1 MLLNK
6 QINKEK
12 EIKMNLDDIYSN
24 TTLVFSYFDISP
36 EELNKLS
43 ALATMNGEELLSN
56 KIKKIVENLSSVILV
71 EEDFEEKQLQLPFDT
86 IVKPEVTS

>member
-1 MLLNK
+1 
-6 QINKEK
+6 
-12 EIKMNLDDIYSN
+12 MNLDDIYSN

>member
-1 MLLNK
+1 
-6 QINKEK
+6 
-12 EIKMNLDDIYSN
+12 MNLDDIYSN

-43 ALATMNGEELLSN
+43 ALATMNGEEVLSN